1 MANGFHGS
9 LERMPGALFRAM
21 GALVVQKKD
30 YSREAL
36 ALELQEHLDTLGV
49 DYHVRTLK
57 RQLTGSV
64 SSVPP
69 EVQGAMR
76 HVLLRANGLRID
88 LDIEKALADAGLWV
102 APEDRQAVYL
112 STERIVPL
120 AGLWLLVNPTRSRR
134 WLATMLSER
143 LAGRGV
149 PLKVDPLQ
157 TVLAG
162 RQRLARREIHEE
174 LLALLSAHG
183 IGAEDEARARW
194 QRSQDDLAAYAQDRV
209 LAPAG
214 RLVDLA
220 RAWKL
225 CRHEP
230 SSRHLASILR
240 EKLLERGIDL
250 GLHRVQEAL
259 DGKAKHVRCALIVEL
274 EGLLREALPEGHDLP
289 SAAAAAQKQTRQIDL
304 CWVRAEPIAAL
315 AKACLEQHP
324 GLTMRQLSFRV
335 AKSARRMGYSTSHN
349 TIQPIL
355 WGHKKKT
362 RGFVYRALLK
372 QIEGSAREPIPEEHI
387 LRSHWDKDAH
397 DHARRRLSPRKR
409 ALAMGRTLAEPPDH
423 SYRSTDAA
431 ALSESD
437 GESAHPGLELL
448 GAYFREARLIPLLN
462 YSEQVRLARKIE
474 DAEREMLNQALR
486 SAVAT
491 KALLALAQKL
501 GAGIF
506 HARDIVDGRI
516 SKEDGS
522 EREADEELQRLLRAI
537 GALDTQCDEYRRELL
552 SGERLSEQR
561 ATELRQALEQLRQ
574 RMVTVLA
581 EIRISAQ
588 HLKRMS
594 EELKALVARTESL
607 QQEGHERASHDIR
620 RIEAHAGL
628 PLEELMRTHCEVQA
642 AERRAELAK
651 NEMVTANLRL
661 VVAIAKKYRGRG
673 LDFLD
678 LIQEGNI
685 GLMRAV
691 EKFDHRRGLRF
702 STYATG
708 WIRSKIQHAIAEQV
722 RTIRLPENVYYQV
735 SKVRQATRHLLQ
747 AHGGSPTLEEL
758 AARTELPLEK
768 VRHAMQLSGEPVSLD
783 APIGDGDAASLGE
796 LLEDRAAVQP
806 LDGVIEMELSERVR
820 DALARLPPREAHVL
834 RLRYGIGT
842 DEDHTVEKV
851 AQVLGVTKER
861 VRQIEAEAFEHVRQ
875 SNQAEALKE
884 FLDDAAALEETLRP
898 STKGSRKASRERN
911 PMRLPHTGTA
921 RGNRIDEE
929 ERNHG

>member
-30 YSREAL
+30 CSREAL
-36 ALELQEHLDTLGV
+36 ALELQEHLETLGV

-76 HVLLRANGLRID
+76 HVLLRANGLRTD

-112 STERIVPL
+112 STERMVPL

-134 WLATMLSER
+134 WLATILSER

-162 RQRLARREIHEE
+162 RQRLARREVHEE

-183 IGAEDEARARW
+183 IGAEDEARDRW
-194 QRSQDDLAAYAQDRV
+194 HRSQDDLAAYAQDRA

-214 RLVDLA
+214 RLADLA

-250 GLHRVQEAL
+250 GLRRVQEAL

-335 AKSARRMGYSTSHN
+335 AKSALRMGYSTSHN

-355 WGHKKKT
+355 GGHKKKT

-387 LRSHWDKDAH
+387 LRSHWAEDAR
-397 DHARRRLSPRKR
+397 DHAQRRLSPRKR
-409 ALAMGRTLAEPPDH
+409 ALAMGRTLAEP
-423 SYRSTDAA
+423 RSMDAA
-431 ALSESD
+431 ALSASD
-437 GESAHPGLELL
+437 GEPAHPGLELL
-448 GAYFREARLIPLLN
+448 GAYLREARLIPFLN

-486 SAVAT
+486 SAVST
-491 KALLALAQKL
+491 KALLVLAQKL

-506 HARDIVDGRI
+506 HARDILAGGI

-537 GALDTQCDEYRRELL
+537 GALDAQCDEYRRGLL

-561 ATELRQALEQLRQ
+561 ATEFRQALEQLRQ
-574 RMVTVLA
+574 RMATVLA
-581 EIRISAQ
+581 EVRISSQ

-594 EELKALVARTESL
+594 EELKALVAKTEFL
-607 QQEGHERASHDIR
+607 QQGGHERASHDIR
-620 RIEAHAGL
+620 RIEEHAGL
-628 PLEELMRTHCEVQA
+628 PLEELMRTHREVQA

-651 NEMVTANLRL
+651 NEMVTANLRM

-691 EKFDHRRGLRF
+691 EKFDHRQGFRF
-702 STYATG
+702 STYATW
-708 WIRSKIQHAIAEQV
+708 WIRKGIARAIAEQA

-735 SKVRQATRHLLQ
+735 SKVRQAARHLLQ
-747 AHGGSPTLEEL
+747 AHGGSPTIEEL

-806 LDGVIEMELSERVR
+806 LDGVIEMDLSERVR

-842 DEDHTVEKV
+842 DEDHTLEKV

-861 VRQIEAEAFEHVRQ
+861 VRQIEAEALEHVRQ

-898 STKGSRKASRERN
+898 STKGSRKASLERN
-911 PMRLPHTGTA
+911 PIRLRTRELLAETA
-921 RGNRIDEE
+921 
-929 ERNHG
+929 

>member
-9 LERMPGALFRAM
+9 LERTPGALFRAM

-30 YSREAL
+30 CSREAL
-36 ALELQEHLDTLGV
+36 ARELQEHLETLGV

-76 HVLLRANGLRID
+76 HVLLRANGLKTD
-88 LDIEKALADAGLWV
+88 LDIEKALADTGLWV
-102 APEDRQAVYL
+102 APEDRQAEYL
-112 STERIVPL
+112 STERMVPL
-120 AGLWLLVNPTRSRR
+120 VGLWLLVNPTRARR

-162 RQRLARREIHEE
+162 RQRLARREVHEE

-194 QRSQDDLAAYAQDRV
+194 QRSQDDLAAYAQNRA

-250 GLHRVQEAL
+250 GLRRVQEAL
-259 DGKAKHVRCALIVEL
+259 DGKAKHVRRALIVEL

-304 CWVRAEPIAAL
+304 CWVRAEPISAL

-355 WGHKKKT
+355 GGHKKKT

-387 LRSHWDKDAH
+387 LRSHWAKDAH

-409 ALAMGRTLAEPPDH
+409 ALAMGHTLAEPDH

-448 GAYFREARLIPLLN
+448 GAYLREARLIPLLN
-462 YSEQVRLARKIE
+462 YGEQVRLARKIE

-486 SAVAT
+486 SAVAA

-506 HARDIVDGRI
+506 HARDIVAGRI

-522 EREADEELQRLLRAI
+522 KREADEELQRLLRAI
-537 GALDTQCDEYRRELL
+537 GALDAQCDEYRRELL

-561 ATELRQALEQLRQ
+561 ATELRQALNQLRQ
-574 RMVTVLA
+574 RMATVLA
-581 EIRISAQ
+581 EVRISAQ

-620 RIEAHAGL
+620 RIEEHAGL
-628 PLEELMRTHCEVQA
+628 PLEELMRTHREVQA

-691 EKFDHRRGLRF
+691 EKFDYRQGLRF

-708 WIRSKIQHAIAEQV
+708 WIRSTIQRAIAEQV
-722 RTIRLPENVYYQV
+722 RTIRLPEHVYYQV

-768 VRHAMQLSGEPVSLD
+768 VRRAMQLSREPVSLD

-796 LLEDRAAVQP
+796 LLEDRAAVQS
-806 LDGVIEMELSERVR
+806 LDGVIEMDLSERVR

-842 DEDHTVEKV
+842 DEDHTLEKV
-851 AQVLGVTKER
+851 AQVLGVTKGR
-861 VRQIEAEAFEHVRQ
+861 VRQIEAEALEHVRQ

-884 FLDDAAALEETLRP
+884 FLDDATALEETLRP

-911 PMRLPHTGTA
+911 PMHLRTRELLAETA
-921 RGNRIDEE
+921 
-929 ERNHG
+929 